1 MQMTSENKV
10 MQDRL
15 KEIQLKKKQQEYIE
29 HQILNEQDIAK
40 ASRDIMAEQ
49 MLEKEKKQ
57 FYDQELKKMV
67 QERKQQKRL
76 DAM

>member
-10 MQDRL
+10 MQDRI

-40 ASRDIMAEQ
+40 ASRDIMA
-49 MLEKEKKQ
+49 
-57 FYDQELKKMV
+57 
-67 QERKQQKRL
+67 
-76 DAM
+76 